1 MFYRA
6 LTWSKKRLGHLTP
19 PNELERLMTLPKALE
34 SAMKTAIVPA
44 FLAEFSDS
52 YLSHLNGVLKKYFLK
67 GELVIFQNDRMGIM

>member
-44 FLAEFSDS
+44 FLAEFGDS
-52 YLSHLNGVLKKYFLK
+52 YLSQLNGALKNYPLK
-67 GELVIFQNDRMGIM
+67 GKSVISKNDRMGIV